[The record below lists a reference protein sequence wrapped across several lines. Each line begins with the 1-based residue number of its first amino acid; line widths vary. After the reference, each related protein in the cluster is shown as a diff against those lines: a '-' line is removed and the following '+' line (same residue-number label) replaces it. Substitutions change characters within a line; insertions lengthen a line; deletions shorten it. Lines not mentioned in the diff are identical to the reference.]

1 LLKYESRKKNK
12 YECLS
17 FFYFEIVR
25 APLRASEGT
34 ATVRPFCEN
43 GDGIFSIF
51 FERGNFLLCWL

>member
-1 LLKYESRKKNK
+1 
-12 YECLS
+12 
-17 FFYFEIVR
+17 VR